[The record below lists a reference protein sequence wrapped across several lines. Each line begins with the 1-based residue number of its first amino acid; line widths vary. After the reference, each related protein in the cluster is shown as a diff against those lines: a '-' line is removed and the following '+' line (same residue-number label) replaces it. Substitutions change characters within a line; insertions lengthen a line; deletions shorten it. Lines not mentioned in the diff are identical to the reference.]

1 MPRRLIG
8 PMRETSGMSARGGEP
23 RGRALRA
30 DRATSTRKIVVIVV
44 GRPIGK
50 IGWSWAC
57 RLLRLDFFHG
67 YIRTGAYERSATSV
81 RDGRTERPCVE
92 SCNRRKVPSRWRQS
106 EGSTWL
112 SLDISAAGD
121 GSGDTHH
128 ARVVEDTL
136 RMAQDLLREQLQSGD
151 PYHPLRISARSSA
164 ASRFNRLC
172 GTRTRSSPPPCGP
185 CALWWPMIA
194 AMRNTASASS
204 GEFSISRQS
213 TLPWDSIEAAG

>member
-1 MPRRLIG
+1 M
-8 PMRETSGMSARGGEP
+8 
-23 RGRALRA
+23 
-30 DRATSTRKIVVIVV
+30 VIVV

-50 IGWSWAC
+50 IGWSWAGK
-57 RLLRLDFFHG
+57 LMRLDFFHG

-106 EGSTWL
+106 EASTWL

-151 PYHPLRISARSSA
+151 PYHTIAHLRTLVRSKQVQSALRHADTFLAATLRAVRLVVADDSRDAQHRIGELWRILDQPAVNAALGFDRS
-164 ASRFNRLC
+164 RRM
-172 GTRTRSSPPPCGP
+172 TTDRR
-185 CALWWPMIA
+185 
-194 AMRNTASASS
+194 
-204 GEFSISRQS
+204 
-213 TLPWDSIEAAG
+213 